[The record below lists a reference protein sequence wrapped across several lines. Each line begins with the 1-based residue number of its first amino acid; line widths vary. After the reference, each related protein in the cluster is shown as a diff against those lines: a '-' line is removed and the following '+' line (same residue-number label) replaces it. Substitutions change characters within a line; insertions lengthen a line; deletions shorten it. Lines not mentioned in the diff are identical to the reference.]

1 MRLIHTCYRV
11 LDLEKS
17 VAFYETLG
25 FEEIGR
31 MPIGTEATNVFM
43 NLPGDGSEPRLE
55 LTFNHDRTEP
65 YAIGDGYGHIALAVG
80 DLDATLER
88 LAQLGIKPERE
99 PYTVSEGG
107 TRLCFVRD
115 PDDYRIELLGRD

>member
-11 LDLEKS
+11 LDLDRS
-17 VAFYETLG
+17 QRFYEALG
-25 FEEIGR
+25 FEETGR
-31 MPIGTEATNVFM
+31 MPIGTEATNLFM
-43 NLPGDGSEPRLE
+43 NLPGDGDEPRLE

-65 YAIGDGYGHIALAVG
+65 YAIGEGYGHIALAVG
-80 DLDATLER
+80 DLDLVLGR
-88 LAQLGIKPERE
+88 LAELGIEPERA

-115 PDDYRIELLGRD
+115 PDGYRVELLDRA